1 MDHTPAVHSLRRLLL
16 LAVLL
21 PALGLSCR
29 DATGPDQVRLYAI
42 PGILA
47 IVNDGATPIYWIAID
62 EESLPLV
69 DWIPRVCDDCG
80 EVEPGTTRSVDVDSI
95 VGGGAG
101 RVAVVFFWR
110 AAIGPDRTIVPG
122 PISHRK
128 IRLDPGLIN

>member
-1 MDHTPAVHSLRRLLL
+1 MDTTRTFRPLRRLFL

-42 PGILA
+42 PGTLA
-47 IVNDGATPIYWIAID
+47 IVNEGATAIYSFAVD
-62 EESLPLV
+62 EETLPLL
-69 DWIPRVCDDCG
+69 DWIPRVCDECG
-80 EVEPGTTRSVDVDSI
+80 RVNPGTTRYVDVDSI

-110 AAIGPDRTIVPG
+110 ATIGPDRTVVPG
-122 PISHRK
+122 PISHRQV
-128 IRLDPGLIN
+128 RLDPGVIN